1 MSKELCVFKA
11 DTKENGEFRFIV
23 NTRVFREIQRI
34 AEQESIEEATRI
46 FNQILDKNL
55 EVETFKNILEQINS
69 LETKDIEL
77 TDFKPNFYQASILK
91 VIPSGIP

>member
-1 MSKELCVFKA
+1 MSKELFVFKA

-69 LETKDIEL
+69 NSEQKDAEL
-77 TDFKPNFYQASILK
+77 TNFKLNFY
-91 VIPSGIP
+91 